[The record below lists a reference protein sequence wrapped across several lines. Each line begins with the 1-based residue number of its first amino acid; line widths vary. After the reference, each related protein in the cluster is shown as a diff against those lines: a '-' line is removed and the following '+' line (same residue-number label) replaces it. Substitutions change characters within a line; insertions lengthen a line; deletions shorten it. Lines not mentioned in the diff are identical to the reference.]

1 MYYLLAVI
9 TEAKINPW
17 HAVEFTHTIRSNLR
31 FRTESVARARRAL
44 LGMYAIVVYR
54 GWGANTCYSFL
65 DVTIGMLCFVGCLSK
80 RRDMC
85 GTASVSREQSASL
98 MSTLSKRAR

>member
-9 TEAKINPW
+9 TEAKINRW
-17 HAVEFTHTIRSNLR
+17 HAIEFTHTVRSNLR
-31 FRTESVARARRAL
+31 FRTGSVARKRTAL

-54 GWGANTCYSFL
+54 GWGVNTRYSLL
-65 DVTIGMLCFVGCLSK
+65 DVTIGTLCFVGCLSE

-85 GTASVSREQSASL
+85 RTASVSREQSASL